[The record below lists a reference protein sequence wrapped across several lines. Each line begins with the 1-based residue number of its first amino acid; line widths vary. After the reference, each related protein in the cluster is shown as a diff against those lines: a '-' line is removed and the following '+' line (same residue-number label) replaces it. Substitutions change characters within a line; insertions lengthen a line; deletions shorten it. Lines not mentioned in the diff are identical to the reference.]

1 MNLGEMRTRL
11 RRDLKDEDPLTRRW
25 TDEELDRHINHAT
38 LDVSRAA
45 PLELEASLSTPEG
58 VGKEIDVSGLEDL
71 MKVDLVE
78 YPVGKEP
85 RRFCRFS
92 VWGSKVTLLI
102 DETPAP
108 GEPVRVRYSA
118 VHTLDA
124 SSCTM
129 GPHLAELVAVGA
141 GAYAALEWAA
151 YSINQ
156 VNLGGAQTPGEYLK
170 WAESRLNNYH
180 KELSRLGRGSRLR
193 AAGLFT
199 EE

>member
-25 TDEELDRHINHAT
+25 TDEELDRHIGHAV

-58 VGKEIDVSGLEDL
+58 GGKEIDVSGLEDL
-71 MKVDLVE
+71 IKVDLVE
-78 YPVGKEP
+78 YPVGKDP
-85 RRFCRFS
+85 KRCCRFS

-118 VHTLDA
+118 VHRLDT

-129 GPHLAELVAVGA
+129 GPHLTELVAVGA

-156 VNLGGAQTPGEYLK
+156 VNLGGAQTPGEYLR